1 MAEATQAASLHFSSF
16 RGGRGR
22 VALLR
27 SLASGLPLLRRLIQD
42 LADPNC
48 CCLSSRRG
56 SLFAFQL
63 LQFVAL
69 CMRDKN

>member
-27 SLASGLPLLRRLIQD
+27 SLASGLQLLMRLIQD

-48 CCLSSRRG
+48 CCLSSRGEPFCFSASSVR
-56 SLFAFQL
+56 S
-63 LQFVAL
+63 VVYE
-69 CMRDKN
+69 R